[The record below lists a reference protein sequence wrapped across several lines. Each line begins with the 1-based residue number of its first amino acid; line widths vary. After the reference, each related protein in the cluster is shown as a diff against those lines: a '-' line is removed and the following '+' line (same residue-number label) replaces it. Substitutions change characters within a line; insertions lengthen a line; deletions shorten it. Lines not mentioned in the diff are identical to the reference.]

1 MEIIYLT
8 LIIILLIGNYKL
20 FEKAHQA
27 GWKSL
32 IPFYNNWLMLEIA
45 EMKRWLIFIPI
56 VNVVASM
63 IALYKIS
70 ILFKKSKT
78 FAILSMFFSFI
89 TIPVLAFG
97 RDRYKKSPAAKTKK
111 IIIEEKKEIVKKY
124 NLLITLGI
132 IILAVV
138 LLSWLLPTTYYNQVL
153 TEDVKYQVGIF
164 DVFNY
169 FVVAATY
176 FSNILI
182 LILTIGVFYT
192 LLNKIDA
199 YAKLINKISSGFNNK
214 KWLFISLAVVFLSV
228 LTALTGLTVPMLFMF
243 PFIISVLFA
252 MGYNKFTAALVT
264 IGSVSVGYVGLIY
277 MPENTSLVNT
287 IFALENGN
295 ELLARIVI
303 LVLGIAILIYNTLKY
318 VKDKKQNKITPA
330 EIKEYV
336 PTLNDTKARTWPMII
351 ILDVICLIFMIGMIP
366 WETELNI
373 KIFANATN
381 WIKEFSIGSMPILY
395 KLLGEIPAFGTWSA
409 LEYTVVLIIGIIL
422 LALIYKIS
430 FKDLVDAIIDG
441 VRKHI
446 PTVMLL
452 ILAYMVLVIT
462 LSHPFLLTIVKF
474 LLELTKGF
482 NIVTMSLVS
491 FITAFFTVEKY
502 YASLILLEYVKSVIT
517 DTALHPLI
525 AVLVQAMNGLALLI
539 APTSIILLATLA
551 YLKISFKDWMK
562 FITKIILQLIVI
574 LFIVFIIMI
583 LI

>member
-1 MEIIYLT
+1 M
-8 LIIILLIGNYKL
+8 
-20 FEKAHQA
+20 
-27 GWKSL
+27 
-32 IPFYNNWLMLEIA
+32 
-45 EMKRWLIFIPI
+45 
-56 VNVVASM
+56 
-63 IALYKIS
+63 
-70 ILFKKSKT
+70 
-78 FAILSMFFSFI
+78 
-89 TIPVLAFG
+89 
-97 RDRYKKSPAAKTKK
+97 
-111 IIIEEKKEIVKKY
+111 
-124 NLLITLGI
+124 LITLGI

-336 PTLNDTKARTWPMII
+336 PTLNDTKVRIWPMII

-539 APTSIILLATLA
+539 APTSIILLATLS

>member
-1 MEIIYLT
+1 
-8 LIIILLIGNYKL
+8 
-20 FEKAHQA
+20 
-27 GWKSL
+27 
-32 IPFYNNWLMLEIA
+32 
-45 EMKRWLIFIPI
+45 
-56 VNVVASM
+56 
-63 IALYKIS
+63 
-70 ILFKKSKT
+70 
-78 FAILSMFFSFI
+78 
-89 TIPVLAFG
+89 
-97 RDRYKKSPAAKTKK
+97 
-111 IIIEEKKEIVKKY
+111 
-124 NLLITLGI
+124 
-132 IILAVV
+132 
-138 LLSWLLPTTYYNQVL
+138 
-153 TEDVKYQVGIF
+153 
-164 DVFNY
+164 
-169 FVVAATY
+169 
-176 FSNILI
+176 
-182 LILTIGVFYT
+182 
-192 LLNKIDA
+192 
-199 YAKLINKISSGFNNK
+199 
-214 KWLFISLAVVFLSV
+214 
-228 LTALTGLTVPMLFMF
+228 MF